1 MRLNLC
7 QKSQAADM
15 TWLDI
20 LNMQIKFLSSL
31 GKLNS
36 ASNVSFTN
44 QNRLRRGEVEPKPT
58 PVALSPEHL
67 KQSSTGESEG
77 YSDYDNSGSYDD
89 TDGDTDGERLVTT
102 KQVQV
107 QGPRCSDDVCIL
119 LLVYWN
125 VYNMIGSVVSLFT
138 NLRHSQI
145 VIQHWRECC
154 TLYM

>member
-1 MRLNLC
+1 MHPLHPPPP
-7 QKSQAADM
+7 
-15 TWLDI
+15 LDPP
-20 LNMQIKFLSSL
+20 LMQISLLSLL

-36 ASNVSFTN
+36 VSNVNFTN

-58 PVALSPEHL
+58 PVALSPESL

-89 TDGDTDGERLVTT
+89 TDGDTDGERLVTN

-119 LLVYWN
+119 LVY
-125 VYNMIGSVVSLFT
+125 
-138 NLRHSQI
+138 
-145 VIQHWRECC
+145 
-154 TLYM
+154 